1 MAEIL
6 TRTYTYTGKSSWTA
20 GESAVALSQFNMS
33 GDKRP
38 ITQIMSISAS
48 WWRKHDTSST
58 VTHAAELVF
67 ANGSVL
73 KSNSVSH
80 RGDGDIFQVDASFM
94 DMPGAA
100 AWVEAN
106 ITLRTTLTNKLDH
119 VYWRATASQPMVL
132 TITYVSSEFKPN
144 ITNAKLYR
152 ANSLGAAADDGTYLS
167 FTAKLTVEKLG
178 TSGSG
183 TFKIYS
189 GGSADATTTQVYSSS
204 VSGSTSGNT
213 VSAAPIS
220 GLTVGSGEK
229 KWFRMEFSYTALTDS
244 GASSTETVSA
254 TFLIGNVFTN
264 VHLAGVST
272 GGVRFGGYSTSGEGT
287 PKFECDYPA
296 YLYGGIAQIG
306 NGSGSLLELMGVQTG
321 SSAAQSVTNIKTA
334 TVDVV
339 FARAYKEAPVVV
351 ANIVSESDS
360 YYLGRCNVA
369 IQSVTTT
376 GFTARIANGGS
387 AAVVFGFNWAA
398 FGTLASEYTPVIVT
412 RPQGAMTSNS
422 SLSCEASAS
431 TEFSSGYPAWCAF
444 DASPATSWACV
455 SSESAPWIQLK
466 MDVALK
472 NIQVSVYS
480 RSQNPASGNHNPTAG
495 TVQGSN
501 DGSSWTQIGSYSGW
515 SEKNDGTLLGTI
527 SCGNTTA
534 YKYVR
539 LNISSRAGSEYAT
552 IGYISIRGE
561 I

>member
-20 GESAVALSQFNMS
+20 GESAVTLSQFTVS
-33 GDKRP
+33 GDTRP

-48 WWRKHDTSST
+48 WWRYQDTSST
-58 VTHAAELVF
+58 VTHAAELAF
-67 ANGSVL
+67 ADGSVL

-80 RGDGDIFQVDASFM
+80 RGDGDIFQIDASFM

-106 ITLRTTLTNKLDH
+106 ITLRTTLTNKLDQ

-132 TITYVSSEFKPN
+132 TITYNSSEFKPN

-189 GGSADATTTQVYSSS
+189 GDSADATTTQVYSSS
-204 VSGSTSGNT
+204 VSGSTSGKT

-220 GLTVGSGEK
+220 GLTVGIGDK

-244 GASSTETVSA
+244 GVSSTETVSA

-264 VHLAGVST
+264 VHLAGKKN
-272 GGVRFGGYSTSGEGT
+272 GGVAFGKYSASTDDT
-287 PKFECDYPA
+287 PMFECNYPA
-296 YLYGGIAQIG
+296 YFYGGIAQIG

-321 SSAAQSVTNIKTA
+321 SSAAQSVTNSGTA
-334 TVDVV
+334 TVDVS
-339 FARAYKEAPVVV
+339 FGRAYAEPPLVI
-351 ANIVSESDS
+351 ANIVSESTS

-369 IQSVTTT
+369 IQSVSTT
-376 GFTARIANGGS
+376 GFTARLANGGS

-501 DGSSWTQIGSYSGW
+501 DGSNWTQIGSYSGW

>member
-20 GESAVALSQFNMS
+20 GESAVTLSQFTVS
-33 GDKRP
+33 GNTRP

-119 VYWRATASQPMVL
+119 VYWRATTAQPMVL

-204 VSGSTSGNT
+204 VSGSTSGKT

-272 GGVRFGGYSTSGEGT
+272 GGVRFGGYSTAGEGA

-321 SSAAQSVTNIKTA
+321 SSAAQSVTNSKTA
-334 TVDVV
+334 TVDVS
-339 FARAYKEAPVVV
+339 FGKAYAEPPLVI

-369 IQSVTTT
+369 IQSVSTT
-376 GFTARIANGGS
+376 GFTARLANGGS

-501 DGSSWTQIGSYSGW
+501 NGSNWTQIGSYSGW

>member
-20 GESAVALSQFNMS
+20 GESAVALSQFTVS
-33 GDKRP
+33 GYTRP

-48 WWRKHDTSST
+48 WWRKHGTSST

-100 AWVEAN
+100 AWIESN

-119 VYWRATASQPMVL
+119 VYWRATTAQPMVL

-152 ANSLGAAADDGTYLS
+152 ANSLGAAADDGTNLS
-167 FTAKLTVEKLG
+167 FTATLVLEKLG

-183 TFKIYS
+183 TFRIYS
-189 GGSADATTTQVYSSS
+189 GDSADAATTQVYSRS
-204 VSGSTSGNT
+204 VSGSTSGVT

-220 GLTVGSGEK
+220 GLTVGIGDK

-244 GASSTETVSA
+244 GVSSTETVSA

-264 VHLAGVST
+264 VHLAGKKN
-272 GGVRFGGYSTSGEGT
+272 GGVAFGKYSASTDDT
-287 PKFECDYPA
+287 PMFECNYPA
-296 YLYGGIAQIG
+296 YFYGGIAQIG

-321 SSAAQSVTNIKTA
+321 SSAAQSVTNSKTA
-334 TVDVV
+334 TVDVS
-339 FARAYKEAPVVV
+339 FGKAYAEPPLVI

-369 IQSVTTT
+369 IQSVSTT
-376 GFTARIANGGS
+376 GFTARLANGGS

>member
-20 GESAVALSQFNMS
+20 GESAVALSPLTVI

-80 RGDGDIFQVDASFM
+80 RGDGDIFQIDASFM

-119 VYWRATASQPMVL
+119 VYWRATTAQPMVL
-132 TITYVSSEFKPN
+132 TITYTSSEFKPN

-167 FTAKLTVEKLG
+167 FTATLVLEKLG

-183 TFKIYS
+183 TFRIYS
-189 GGSADATTTQVYSSS
+189 GDSADATTTQVYSRS
-204 VSGSTSGNT
+204 VSGSTSGVT

-220 GLTVGSGEK
+220 GLTIGSGEK
-229 KWFRMEFSYTALTDS
+229 KWFRMEFAYTALTDS
-244 GASSTETVSA
+244 GVSSTETVSA

-272 GGVRFGGYSTSGEGT
+272 GGVRFGGYSTAT
-287 PKFECDYPA
+287 VDNPKFECDYPA

-321 SSAAQSVTNIKTA
+321 SSAAQSVTNSKTA

-339 FARAYKEAPVVV
+339 FARAYKEAPLIV

-369 IQSVTTT
+369 IQSVSTT
-376 GFTARIANGGS
+376 GFTARLANGGS

-398 FGTLASEYTPVIVT
+398 FGTLESEYTPVTVT

-480 RSQNPASGNHNPTAG
+480 RSQNPESGNHNPTAG

>member
-20 GESAVALSQFNMS
+20 GKSAVTLSQFTVS
-33 GDKRP
+33 GDTRP

-48 WWRKHDTSST
+48 WWRYQDTSST
-58 VTHAAELVF
+58 VTHAAELAF
-67 ANGSVL
+67 ADGSVL

-132 TITYVSSEFKPN
+132 TITYNSSEFKPN

-189 GGSADATTTQVYSSS
+189 GGSADATTTRVYSSS
-204 VSGSTSGNT
+204 VSGSTSGKT

-229 KWFRMEFSYTALTDS
+229 KGFRMEFSYTALTDS

-272 GGVRFGGYSTSGEGT
+272 GGVRFGGYSTAGEGT

-321 SSAAQSVTNIKTA
+321 SSAAQSVTNSKTA

-339 FARAYKEAPVVV
+339 FARSYKEAPVVV

-369 IQSVTTT
+369 IQSVSTT
-376 GFTARIANGGS
+376 GFTARLANGGS

-501 DGSSWTQIGSYSGW
+501 DGSNWTQIGSYSGW